1 MSRKRKKARQGKQ
14 AAKPVTQHPGLEVV
28 EPTPEFQAKHPL
40 EKVKTDQ
47 GSHTKRVRNRRPI
60 DDYHRMY
67 CIDRDRGIG
76 EQYRRGISEDQFRAA
91 DRLSCNY
98 ERTFHKLSM
107 PLDGIRVESS
117 INVGMYPTES
127 IMHAIHQ
134 HTRVMKELSRVSQE
148 IVEAICCEESGIVDY
163 EQAHRWYRGYGITRL
178 REALDELV
186 EAYRRLSKRE
196 SKRSHPFA

>member
-1 MSRKRKKARQGKQ
+1 MGRKRKKARQGKQ
-14 AAKPVTQHPGLEVV
+14 AAKPVLTHPGMEVV

-47 GSHTKRVRNRRPI
+47 GSHTKRVRSRRPI

-76 EQYRRGISEDQFRAA
+76 EQYRRGINEDQFRAA

-98 ERTFHKLSM
+98 ERTFHRLSM

-134 HTRVMKELSRVSQE
+134 HTRMMKELSRVSQD
-148 IVEAICCEESGIVDY
+148 IIQAICCEQDGLYDY
-163 EQAHRWYRGYGITRL
+163 ERARCWRNGYAITRL

-196 SKRSHPFA
+196 SKRNHPFA